1 MQALVYFGV
10 EISIAWAI
18 LVAWVLQLQL
28 PGPLVPH
35 IYIYISSTIV
45 LNSRDRQGMYGMQRF
60 SHAKKRTLQ

>member
-10 EISIAWAI
+10 EISIAWAT

-35 IYIYISSTIV
+35 IYALYYILIFFILSY
-45 LNSRDRQGMYGMQRF
+45 N
-60 SHAKKRTLQ
+60 